1 MNCASL
7 KQASALPPY
16 LAGEMRS
23 NHAGET
29 GAVWI
34 YKGILALSV
43 DGEIR
48 SFAEHHLATEQ
59 EHLAFFE
66 DWLSSGHKSLFLPL
80 WRLSG
85 FILGAVSALGGRRWV
100 YASIEAVET
109 FVVQHYESQYPAL
122 DEYGDAVLFS
132 AIRQFCSDEASHRDE
147 AGSEAPQRSTLLSAW
162 CSLVSFWSEQAVKIA
177 RKI

>member
-66 DWLSSGHKSLFLPL
+66 DWLSSGHKSLFCRCGVYRVSFSVRCLPWGEGAGSMPQSRRL
-80 WRLSG
+80 KPLLCSTTNPSTRLSMSTVML
-85 FILGAVSALGGRRWV
+85 FCFLQFVNFAQMRRLTETKLDLKRHNALR
-100 YASIEAVET
+100 
-109 FVVQHYESQYPAL
+109 F
-122 DEYGDAVLFS
+122 
-132 AIRQFCSDEASHRDE
+132 
-147 AGSEAPQRSTLLSAW
+147 
-162 CSLVSFWSEQAVKIA
+162 
-177 RKI
+177 

>member
-7 KQASALPPY
+7 KKASALSPH

-34 YKGILALSV
+34 YKGILALSF
-43 DGEIR
+43 DAEIR

-66 DWLSSGHKSLFLPL
+66 GWLS
-80 WRLSG
+80 
-85 FILGAVSALGGRRWV
+85 
-100 YASIEAVET
+100 
-109 FVVQHYESQYPAL
+109 
-122 DEYGDAVLFS
+122 
-132 AIRQFCSDEASHRDE
+132 
-147 AGSEAPQRSTLLSAW
+147 
-162 CSLVSFWSEQAVKIA
+162 
-177 RKI
+177 